1 MNKYKLKQ
9 SRKNNKKQN
18 LQLLWLK
25 SKKLNRKIQIKICF
39 PIFFVSIQAFHL
51 RHILESL
58 PRFANSFTVF
68 TLIPSYEQA
77 TLYPSDLDLN
87 AMLTMDT
94 LSTISMICGVSSINN
109 DRESL
114 LSALQN
120 VSNNHNDWSIAIS
133 LTFSV

>member
-9 SRKNNKKQN
+9 SKKTK
-18 LQLLWLK
+18 LTIIMIEIK
-25 SKKLNRKIQIKICF
+25 SKNSNKN
-39 PIFFVSIQAFHL
+39 VSQFCLYQFQAFHL

-120 VSNNHNDWSIAIS
+120 VSNNHND
-133 LTFSV
+133 